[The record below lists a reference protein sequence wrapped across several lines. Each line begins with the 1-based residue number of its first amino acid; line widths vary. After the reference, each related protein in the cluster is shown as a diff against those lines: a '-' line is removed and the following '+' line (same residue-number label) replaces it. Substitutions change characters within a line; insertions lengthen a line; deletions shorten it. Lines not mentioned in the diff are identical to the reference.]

1 MEILFKS
8 NKINVN
14 HKKYL
19 DNFISKSNSLK
30 DLKTQE
36 IIDTMNSISNYW
48 ISNKCGVKH
57 IIKKYEI
64 GFISLWTKKS
74 NLEKLMRLNFNNFIS
89 LDKPIKDKNFGK
101 IIYGRPLGLAVHW
114 VAGNIPLLA
123 IISLFQTLLTKN
135 KSIIKVPNNLKNI
148 LPEILYDLKKSK
160 FFPKKTK
167 KIINELLD
175 STLVVY
181 IKKNDMKTQVKLSTS
196 ADIRIVWGGIEAV
209 ESIIGLQKKINC
221 RDIIFGPKISLAFVS
236 KDKIKSKANIK
247 ELSSN
252 LVSDI
257 IPFNQAGCNSPHNL
271 IVEKATKKELN
282 LIARNLA
289 EELDLRSKDA
299 YLDSPVDKYNIIEK
313 KFIFQSKKNGY
324 VLSGQKNQWNIFINT
339 SKKITIEDPVY
350 CRSIFLNSVHNLND
364 LQQILPLNTQSMGI
378 FVSEKR
384 KQDVIKFFSNFGI
397 DRFPTIG
404 KMSIYENPWDGYLPL
419 QQMVRWVS
427 SN

>member
-1 MEILFKS
+1 MEILFKN
-8 NKINVN
+8 NKVNVS
-14 HKKYL
+14 HKEYL
-19 DNFISKSNSLK
+19 DKFLSKTNLLR
-30 DLKTQE
+30 DIKTHE
-36 IIDTMNSISNYW
+36 IIDTMDSISNYW

-74 NLEKLMRLNFNNFIS
+74 NLEKLMRLNFSNYIS
-89 LDKPIKDKNFGK
+89 LDRPITEKNFGT

-135 KSIIKVPNNLKNI
+135 KSIIKAPNNLKNI
-148 LPEILYDLKKSK
+148 LPEILYDLKKNKS
-160 FFPKKTK
+160 FPMKTK
-167 KIINELLD
+167 KIINKLLE
-175 STLVVY
+175 STLVIY
-181 IKKNDMKTQVKLSTS
+181 SKKNDIKTQEKLSKS
-196 ADIRIVWGGIEAV
+196 ADIRIVWGGLEAV

-236 KDKIKSKANIK
+236 KDKIKSKTSLK

-271 IVEKATKKELN
+271 IIEKATKKDLN
-282 LIARNLA
+282 IIAKNLA
-289 EELDLRSKDA
+289 KELELRSKDV

-313 KFIFQSKKNGY
+313 KFLFQSKKIGN
-324 VLSGQKNQWNIFINT
+324 VLSGKKNQWNIFINT

-350 CRSIFLNSVHNLND
+350 CRSIFLNSVNNLKD
-364 LQQILPLNTQSMGI
+364 LQRILPLNTQSMGI
-378 FVSEKR
+378 FVSKKR
-384 KQDVIKFFSNFGI
+384 KQGVIKFFSNFGI
-397 DRFPTIG
+397 DRFPAIG

>member
-1 MEILFKS
+1 MEILFKN
-8 NKINVN
+8 NKVNVS

-19 DNFISKSNSLK
+19 DKFLSKTNLLR
-30 DLKTQE
+30 DIKTHE
-36 IIDTMNSISNYW
+36 IIDTMDSISNYW

-74 NLEKLMRLNFNNFIS
+74 NLEKLMRLNFNNYIS
-89 LDKPIKDKNFGK
+89 LDRPIKEKNFGT

-135 KSIIKVPNNLKNI
+135 KSIIKAPNNLKNI
-148 LPEILYDLKKSK
+148 LPEILYDLKKNKS
-160 FFPKKTK
+160 FPMKTK
-167 KIINELLD
+167 KIINKLLE
-175 STLVVY
+175 STLVIY
-181 IKKNDMKTQVKLSTS
+181 SKKNDIKTQEKLSKS
-196 ADIRIVWGGIEAV
+196 ADIRIVWGGLEAV

-236 KDKIKSKANIK
+236 KDKIKSKTSLK

-271 IVEKATKKELN
+271 IIEKATKKDLN
-282 LIARNLA
+282 IIAKNLA
-289 EELDLRSKDA
+289 KELDLRSKDF

-313 KFIFQSKKNGY
+313 KFLFQSKKVGN
-324 VLSGQKNQWNIFINT
+324 VLSGKKNQWNIFINT

-350 CRSIFLNSVHNLND
+350 CRSIFLNSVNNLKD
-364 LQQILPLNTQSMGI
+364 LQRILPLNTQSMGI
-378 FVSEKR
+378 FVSKKR
-384 KQDVIKFFSNFGI
+384 KQGVIKFFSNFGI
-397 DRFPTIG
+397 DRFPAIG